1 MAALFSESYG
11 TPMTSTSD
19 SPLLDLTSGARRAQ
33 TFHEGFRQAP
43 GVRNRSTPGIVYDLE
58 IVAMR
63 TPLSFVFCLTLSL
76 FPAAAQEGQDRS
88 KTLDQDLAEQ
98 NPYTSSSDVAIGRQ
112 YFLGHCAQCHGP
124 EGEGGRGVNLT
135 TGHYRHGSS
144 DRQLYI
150 TIRQGVPGS
159 EMPGSRLSQPEVW
172 RMVAFV
178 RRLGSAGAGE
188 KATGDPS
195 AGRMIYEGNG
205 ACAACHTVK
214 EKGGRLGPD
223 LTEIG
228 LRRSLKF
235 LRDSLTDPSSYI
247 DQRYRSAIAV
257 ARDGTKIRGIV
268 LNEDDYSIQMR
279 DMREELHSF
288 LKSDLAEVRH
298 ERESLMPSYK
308 QSLSQREIENVV
320 AYLSSL
326 RGSE

>member
-1 MAALFSESYG
+1 M
-11 TPMTSTSD
+11 
-19 SPLLDLTSGARRAQ
+19 
-33 TFHEGFRQAP
+33 
-43 GVRNRSTPGIVYDLE
+43 YDLE
-58 IVAMR
+58 IVEMR
-63 TPLSFVFCLTLSL
+63 TSPSFVFYVSLCL
-76 FPAAAQEGQDRS
+76 FPVVAQEGQDAS
-88 KTLDQDLAEQ
+88 KSLDQDLTER
-98 NPYTSSSDVAIGRQ
+98 NPYTSSSDEAIGRQ

-144 DRQLYI
+144 DRQLYM
-150 TIRQGVPGS
+150 TIRRGIPGS

-195 AGRMIYEGNG
+195 AGRIVYEGKG
-205 ACAACHTVK
+205 GCAACHTVK

-247 DQRYRSAIAV
+247 DRQYRSAIAV
-257 ARDGTKIRGIV
+257 TRDGTKIRGIV

-279 DMREELHSF
+279 DMHEELHSF

-308 QSLSQREIENVV
+308 QALSEREIESVV